1 MMSENAQLEL
11 DDFKRPE
18 EPQKSEAQR
27 QVIGMRRC
35 LHAQASLNVRFGLL
49 TSNNM
54 QEEELMGRKSALI
67 LQLSS
72 AGAEL
77 DSLIDE
83 NKHEIDEVL
92 LDLLES
98 RTEAA
103 IE

>member
-1 MMSENAQLEL
+1 MTENAQLEL
-11 DDFKRPE
+11 DDFKVPE

-27 QVIGMRRC
+27 QVIDMP
-35 LHAQASLNVRFGLL
+35 LL
-49 TSNNM
+49 SCAGKFIRLSWFDDLLYM

-72 AGAEL
+72 AGAQL

-92 LDLLES
+92 LDLLEG